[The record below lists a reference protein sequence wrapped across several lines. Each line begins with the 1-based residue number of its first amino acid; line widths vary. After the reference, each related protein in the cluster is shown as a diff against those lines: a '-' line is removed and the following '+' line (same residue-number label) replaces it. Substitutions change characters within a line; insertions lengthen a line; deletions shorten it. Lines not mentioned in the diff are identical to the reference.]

1 MSDAVPRLLVA
12 LYGPTSAG
20 KTAVSVDLCLRIR
33 DELGLPPMVVS
44 ADSRQVYRYM
54 DIGTSKTTPEEMR
67 GIPHTMIDVTEP
79 VRKLELETF
88 VAEARRHME
97 DCWTSGG
104 VPVIVGGTSV
114 YVRSLLEGWEVDA
127 VAEARN
133 AIRRDFPRS
142 MAEDAYAVLARLD
155 PKAAGKIHENNYD
168 AIVNALAR
176 AMGND
181 PGRAVAP
188 ATRQVVFAVDRSP
201 TDIDQRVA
209 ATYDHQVAR
218 GLRDEVLG
226 LEERYDVLAQYRRL
240 GQKSPNQVVHTHGYT
255 EWFDVALDR
264 GTSVAN
270 LDESDRAEVRSRVV
284 ERIQTHTRRQRA
296 AIPKLTGVRPIRN
309 ADDAF
314 TQVKKTLEAP
324 EPSRGQPGS
333 GEVKRGGPG
342 RTGGTTGRRSG
353 GNPAAKRTSG
363 RNPGSGGSSGKST
376 GGASGRNS
384 GRGSGGSPGRGSG
397 GSAGGG
403 RRGRR

>member
-1 MSDAVPRLLVA
+1 MSDAAPRLLVA

-155 PKAAGKIHENNYD
+155 PQAAGKIHENNYD

-181 PGRAVAP
+181 PERAVAP
-188 ATRQVVFAVDRSP
+188 ATRQVVFAVDRSA

-218 GLRDEVLG
+218 GPARRGARPGGAVRRTCAVPPARPEVPEPG
-226 LEERYDVLAQYRRL
+226 RPHARVHRVVRR
-240 GQKSPNQVVHTHGYT
+240 GPGPRQVRP
-255 EWFDVALDR
+255 EPR
-264 GTSVAN
+264 
-270 LDESDRAEVRSRVV
+270 RVRSR
-284 ERIQTHTRRQRA
+284 RGPHPRRRPHPDPHPPPTRRHRKTRRRPPHPQR
-296 AIPKLTGVRPIRN
+296 
-309 ADDAF
+309 
-314 TQVKKTLEAP
+314 
-324 EPSRGQPGS
+324 
-333 GEVKRGGPG
+333 
-342 RTGGTTGRRSG
+342 RRRFRRRQE
-353 GNPAAKRTSG
+353 NL
-363 RNPGSGGSSGKST
+363 
-376 GGASGRNS
+376 
-384 GRGSGGSPGRGSG
+384 GSPRITP
-397 GSAGGG
+397 
-403 RRGRR
+403 

>member
-1 MSDAVPRLLVA
+1 MPDAVPRLLVA

-20 KTAVSVDLCLRIR
+20 KTAVSVDLCLRIQ
-33 DELGLPPMVVS
+33 DELGLPTMVVS

-88 VAEARRHME
+88 VSQARGHME
-97 DCWTSGG
+97 ETWSAGG

-181 PGRAVAP
+181 PERAVAP
-188 ATRQVVFAVDRSP
+188 ATRQVVLSVDRAAAE
-201 TDIDQRVA
+201 IDQRVA
-209 ATYDHQVAR
+209 ATYDHQVER

-226 LEERYDVLAQYRRL
+226 LDERYDVLSQYRRL

-264 GTSVAN
+264 GKAVEN
-270 LDESDRAEVRSRVV
+270 LNADDLVEVRKRVV

-296 AIPKLTGVRPIRN
+296 AIPKLTGVRPARN
-309 ADDAF
+309 ANDAF
-314 TQVKKTLEAP
+314 NTVKAALEAP
-324 EPSRGQPGS
+324 PPRPTNTKPSNPGRS
-333 GEVKRGGPG
+333 GRSSGTSGSNSGGAGGKRGGG
-342 RTGGTTGRRSG
+342 R
-353 GNPAAKRTSG
+353 
-363 RNPGSGGSSGKST
+363 
-376 GGASGRNS
+376 S
-384 GRGSGGSPGRGSG
+384 GRGGQAGQPSSKRGS
-397 GSAGGG
+397 
-403 RRGRR
+403 RRR

>member
-1 MSDAVPRLLVA
+1 MPDAPPRLLVA

-44 ADSRQVYRYM
+44 ADSRQVYRSM

-67 GIPHTMIDVTEP
+67 GVPHTMIDVTEP
-79 VRKLELETF
+79 LRKLELETF

-97 DCWTSGG
+97 DCWASGG

-127 VAEARN
+127 VAESRN
-133 AIRRDFPRS
+133 AVRRDFPRS
-142 MAEDAYAVLARLD
+142 MAEDAYAVLTRLD

-181 PGRAVAP
+181 PERAVTP
-188 ATRQVVFAVDRSP
+188 AARQVVLSVDRP
-201 TDIDQRVA
+201 AAEIDQRVA
-209 ATYDHQVAR
+209 ATYDRQVEL

-226 LEERYDVLAQYRRL
+226 LDERYDVLTHYRRL

-264 GTSVAN
+264 GKPVENLTGTD
-270 LDESDRAEVRSRVV
+270 LDEVRTRVV
-284 ERIQTHTRRQRA
+284 ERIQTHTRRQRS
-296 AIPKLTGVRPIRN
+296 AIPKLTGVRSVRN
-309 ADDAF
+309 ASDAF
-314 TQVKKTLEAP
+314 TQVKKALEAAP
-324 EPSRGQPGS
+324 EPAAGPRSIASKPHRSAKSSR
-333 GEVKRGGPG
+333 R
-342 RTGGTTGRRSG
+342 
-353 GNPAAKRTSG
+353 
-363 RNPGSGGSSGKST
+363 
-376 GGASGRNS
+376 
-384 GRGSGGSPGRGSG
+384 RGSLR
-397 GSAGGG
+397 
-403 RRGRR
+403 

>member
-1 MSDAVPRLLVA
+1 MSDAAPRLLVA

-155 PKAAGKIHENNYD
+155 PQAAGKIHENNYD

-181 PGRAVAP
+181 PERAVAP
-188 ATRQVVFAVDRSP
+188 ATRQVVFAVDRSA

-264 GTSVAN
+264 GKSVQN
-270 LDESDRAEVRSRVV
+270 LDESDRAEVRTRVV
-284 ERIQTHTRRQRA
+284 DRIQTHTRRQRA
-296 AIPKLTGVRPIRN
+296 AIGKLVGVRPIRN

-314 TQVKKTLEAP
+314 AAVKKTLEAP
-324 EPSRGQPGS
+324 ESPREGGQRPKPGS
-333 GEVKRGGPG
+333 
-342 RTGGTTGRRSG
+342 GGTTGRPSTGTGQRTG
-353 GNPAAKRTSG
+353 GSKSAKR
-363 RNPGSGGSSGKST
+363 T
-376 GGASGRNS
+376 GGASGR
-384 GRGSGGSPGRGSG
+384 RGSR
-397 GSAGGG
+397 
-403 RRGRR
+403 RRGA

>member
-1 MSDAVPRLLVA
+1 MPDVPRLLVA

-67 GIPHTMIDVTEP
+67 GIPHTMIDVAEP

-88 VAEARRHME
+88 VAEARREME
-97 DCWTSGG
+97 ASWAAGG

-127 VAEARN
+127 IAEARN

-142 MAEDAYAVLARLD
+142 MAEDAYAVLTRLD
-155 PKAAGKIHENNYD
+155 PKGAGKIHENNYD

-181 PGRAVAP
+181 PERAVTA
-188 ATRQVVFAVDRSP
+188 ATRQVVFSVDRP
-201 TDIDQRVA
+201 AADIDQRVA
-209 ATYDHQVAR
+209 ATYDRQVEL

-226 LEERYDVLAQYRRL
+226 LDERYDVLAQYRRL

-264 GTSVAN
+264 GKPVENLTGAD
-270 LDESDRAEVRSRVV
+270 LDEIRTRVV
-284 ERIQTHTRRQRA
+284 DRIQVHTRRQRA
-296 AIPKLTGVRPIRN
+296 AIPKLTGVRPARN
-309 ADDAF
+309 VNDAF
-314 TQVKKTLEAP
+314 NAVRKALEGP
-324 EPSRGQPGS
+324 VEPSRPTRTKS
-333 GEVKRGGPG
+333 GNSGGK
-342 RTGGTTGRRSG
+342 RTGGRPARSG
-353 GNPAAKRTSG
+353 QPTS
-363 RNPGSGGSSGKST
+363 R
-376 GGASGRNS
+376 
-384 GRGSGGSPGRGSG
+384 RGS
-397 GSAGGG
+397 
-403 RRGRR
+403 RRR

>member
-1 MSDAVPRLLVA
+1 MPAAAPRLLVA

-20 KTAVSVDLCLRIR
+20 KTAVSVDLCLRIQ
-33 DELGLPPMVVS
+33 DELGLATMVVS

-88 VAEARRHME
+88 VSQARGHME
-97 DCWTSGG
+97 QTWAAGG

-142 MAEDAYAVLARLD
+142 MAEDAYAVLSRLD
-155 PKAAGKIHENNYD
+155 PKGAAKIHENNYD

-181 PGRAVAP
+181 PERAVAP
-188 ATRQVVFAVDRSP
+188 TTRQVVFSVDRSASE
-201 TDIDQRVA
+201 IDERVA
-209 ATYDHQVAR
+209 ATYDHQIER

-226 LEERYDVLAQYRRL
+226 LDERYDVLTQYRRL

-264 GTSVAN
+264 GKALDN
-270 LDESDRAEVRSRVV
+270 LNADDQAEVRKRVV

-296 AIPKLTGVRPIRN
+296 AIPKLTGVRPARN
-309 ADDAF
+309 ANDAF
-314 TQVKKTLEAP
+314 NAVKSALEAGP
-324 EPSRGQPGS
+324 VDRA
-333 GEVKRGGPG
+333 PG
-342 RTGGTTGRRSG
+342 RKPSNSG
-353 GNPAAKRTSG
+353 GKPGNSSNSSKTGNSG
-363 RNPGSGGSSGKST
+363 GKSGSAGKSGSSGGKRA
-376 GGASGRNS
+376 GGRS
-384 GRGSGGSPGRGSG
+384 GRGAQPGRPNSNRGS
-397 GSAGGG
+397 
-403 RRGRR
+403 RRR

>member
-1 MSDAVPRLLVA
+1 MPDAVPRLLVA

-20 KTAVSVDLCLRIR
+20 KTAVSVDLCLRIQ
-33 DELGLPPMVVS
+33 DELGLPTMVVS

-79 VRKLELETF
+79 VRKLELEMF
-88 VAEARRHME
+88 VSQARGHME
-97 DCWTSGG
+97 ETWSSGG

-127 VAEARN
+127 VAEART

-142 MAEDAYAVLARLD
+142 MAEDAYAVLTRLD
-155 PKAAGKIHENNYD
+155 PKGAGKIHENNYD

-181 PGRAVAP
+181 PERAVAP
-188 ATRQVVFAVDRSP
+188 ATRQVVFSVDRSASE
-201 TDIDQRVA
+201 IDQRVA
-209 ATYDHQVAR
+209 ATYDHQVER

-226 LEERYDVLAQYRRL
+226 LDERYDVLAQYRRL

-264 GTSVAN
+264 GKSVEN
-270 LDESDRAEVRSRVV
+270 LAGADLDEVRSRVV

-296 AIPKLTGVRPIRN
+296 AIPKLTGVRPARN
-309 ADDAF
+309 ASDAF
-314 TQVKKTLEAP
+314 NAVKKALEAGP
-324 EPSRGQPGS
+324 AEPAARPVRSKPGNS
-333 GEVKRGGPG
+333 GGK
-342 RTGGTTGRRSG
+342 RTGGRPARG
-353 GNPAAKRTSG
+353 GQP
-363 RNPGSGGSSGKST
+363 SS
-376 GGASGRNS
+376 R
-384 GRGSGGSPGRGSG
+384 RGS
-397 GSAGGG
+397 
-403 RRGRR
+403 RRR

>member
-1 MSDAVPRLLVA
+1 MSNVPRLLVA

-67 GIPHTMIDVTEP
+67 GIPHTMIDVAEP

-88 VAEARRHME
+88 VAEARREME
-97 DCWTSGG
+97 ASWAAGG

-127 VAEARN
+127 IAEARN

-142 MAEDAYAVLARLD
+142 MAEDAYAVLTRLD

-181 PGRAVAP
+181 PERSVAP
-188 ATRQVVFAVDRSP
+188 ATRQVVLSVDRP
-201 TDIDQRVA
+201 AADIDQRVA
-209 ATYDHQVAR
+209 ATYDRQVEL

-226 LEERYDVLAQYRRL
+226 LDERYDVLAQYRRL

-264 GTSVAN
+264 GKPVENLTGAD
-270 LDESDRAEVRSRVV
+270 LDEVRTRVV
-284 ERIQTHTRRQRA
+284 DRIQTHTRRQRA
-296 AIPKLTGVRPIRN
+296 AIPKLTGVRPARN
-309 ADDAF
+309 ANDAF
-314 TQVKKTLEAP
+314 NAVKKALEA
-324 EPSRGQPGS
+324 
-333 GEVKRGGPG
+333 GPPTPA
-342 RTGGTTGRRSG
+342 R
-353 GNPAAKRTSG
+353 PAAKNTQ
-363 RNPGSGGSSGKST
+363 NPKRKAGPQRS
-376 GGASGRNS
+376 NS
-384 GRGSGGSPGRGSG
+384 QRP
-397 GSAGGG
+397 G
-403 RRGRR
+403 RRGPRRG

>member
-1 MSDAVPRLLVA
+1 MPDPTPRLLVA

-44 ADSRQVYRYM
+44 ADSRQVYRYL

-88 VAEARRHME
+88 VAQARRHME

-155 PKAAGKIHENNYD
+155 PKAAAKIHENNYD

-181 PGRAVAP
+181 PERATAP
-188 ATRQVVFAVDRSP
+188 ATRQVVFAVDRP
-201 TDIDQRVA
+201 AADIDQRVA

-218 GLRDEVLG
+218 GLRDEVLD

-264 GTSVAN
+264 GRSVAK
-270 LDESDRAEVRSRVV
+270 LDDTDRAEVRTRVV
-284 ERIQTHTRRQRA
+284 DRIRTHTRRQRA
-296 AIPKLTGVRPIRN
+296 AIGKLTGVRPVRT

-314 TQVKKTLEAP
+314 AAVRKALAA
-324 EPSRGQPGS
+324 GA
-333 GEVKRGGPG
+333 
-342 RTGGTTGRRSG
+342 TTRR
-353 GNPAAKRTSG
+353 
-363 RNPGSGGSSGKST
+363 
-376 GGASGRNS
+376 
-384 GRGSGGSPGRGSG
+384 
-397 GSAGGG
+397 AG
-403 RRGRR
+403 

>member
-1 MSDAVPRLLVA
+1 MPHSAPRLLVA

-20 KTAVSVDLCLRIR
+20 KTAVSVDLCLRIQ
-33 DELGLPPMVVS
+33 DELGLPTMVVS

-88 VAEARRHME
+88 VSQARGHLE
-97 DCWTSGG
+97 QTWASGG

-142 MAEDAYAVLARLD
+142 MAEDAYAVLSRLD
-155 PKAAGKIHENNYD
+155 PKGAAKIHENNYD

-181 PGRAVAP
+181 PERAVAP
-188 ATRQVVFAVDRSP
+188 ATRQVVFSVDRSASE
-201 TDIDQRVA
+201 IDQRVA
-209 ATYDHQVAR
+209 ATYDHQVER

-226 LEERYDVLAQYRRL
+226 LDERYDLLPQYRRL

-264 GTSVAN
+264 GKAVEN
-270 LDESDRAEVRSRVV
+270 LNADDQDEVRKRVV

-296 AIPKLTGVRPIRN
+296 AIPKLTGVRPARN
-309 ADDAF
+309 ANDAF
-314 TQVKKTLEAP
+314 AAVKSALEAP
-324 EPSRGQPGS
+324 VERAAGGKPGNSAGKPAKS
-333 GEVKRGGPG
+333 GSK
-342 RTGGTTGRRSG
+342 T
-353 GNPAAKRTSG
+353 
-363 RNPGSGGSSGKST
+363 
-376 GGASGRNS
+376 GASGGKRAGGRS
-384 GRGSGGSPGRGSG
+384 GRGAQPGQSARPDPKRGS
-397 GSAGGG
+397 
-403 RRGRR
+403 RRR

>member
-1 MSDAVPRLLVA
+1 MPNAVPRLLVA

-44 ADSRQVYRYM
+44 ADSRQVYRYL

-88 VAEARRHME
+88 VAEARRHLE
-97 DCWTSGG
+97 ACWASGG

-133 AIRRDFPRS
+133 AVRRDFPRS
-142 MAEDAYAVLARLD
+142 MAEDAYAVLTRLD

-168 AIVNALAR
+168 AVVNALAR

-181 PGRAVAP
+181 PEQVVAP
-188 ATRQVVFAVDRSP
+188 ATRQVVFSVDRSP
-201 TDIDQRVA
+201 TEIDQRVA
-209 ATYDHQVAR
+209 ATYDHQVAL

-226 LEERYDVLAQYRRL
+226 LDERYDVLTQYRRL

-255 EWFDVALDR
+255 EWFDVAIDR
-264 GTSVAN
+264 GKSVEN
-270 LDESDRAEVRSRVV
+270 LTGTDLDEVRTRVV
-284 ERIQTHTRRQRA
+284 ERIQTHTRRQRS
-296 AIPKLTGVRPIRN
+296 AIPKLTGVRPIRD
-309 ADDAF
+309 AADAF
-314 TQVKKTLEAP
+314 TAVKKAVEA
-324 EPSRGQPGS
+324 G
-333 GEVKRGGPG
+333 
-342 RTGGTTGRRSG
+342 
-353 GNPAAKRTSG
+353 
-363 RNPGSGGSSGKST
+363 
-376 GGASGRNS
+376 
-384 GRGSGGSPGRGSG
+384 
-397 GSAGGG
+397 
-403 RRGRR
+403 RGRRDPSARISSMGG

>member
-1 MSDAVPRLLVA
+1 MPDAAPRLLVA

-20 KTAVSVDLCLRIR
+20 KTAVSVDLCLRIQ
-33 DELGLPPMVVS
+33 DELGLPTTVVS

-88 VAEARRHME
+88 VSQARGHME
-97 DCWTSGG
+97 QTWAAGG

-142 MAEDAYAVLARLD
+142 MAEDAYAVLSRLD
-155 PKAAGKIHENNYD
+155 PKGAAKIHENNYD

-181 PGRAVAP
+181 PERAVAP
-188 ATRQVVFAVDRSP
+188 ATRQVVLSVDRSASE
-201 TDIDQRVA
+201 IDQRVA
-209 ATYDHQVAR
+209 ATYDHQVER

-226 LEERYDVLAQYRRL
+226 LDERYDVLSQYRRL

-264 GTSVAN
+264 GKAVEN
-270 LDESDRAEVRSRVV
+270 LTADDLAEVRKRVV

-296 AIPKLTGVRPIRN
+296 AIPKLSGVRPARN
-309 ADDAF
+309 ANDAF
-314 TQVKKTLEAP
+314 NAVKSALEA
-324 EPSRGQPGS
+324 
-333 GEVKRGGPG
+333 GPAA
-342 RTGGTTGRRSG
+342 RPTGGKPANSG
-353 GNPAAKRTSG
+353 GKPAKSG
-363 RNPGSGGSSGKST
+363 GKSGSRAGSSAGGSGGGSGSKRA
-376 GGASGRNS
+376 GGRS
-384 GRGSGGSPGRGSG
+384 GRGAQPGQSGRPDSRRGS
-397 GSAGGG
+397 
-403 RRGRR
+403 RRR

>member
-1 MSDAVPRLLVA
+1 MPDAAPRLLVA

-20 KTAVSVDLCLRIR
+20 KTAVSVDLCLRIQ
-33 DELGLPPMVVS
+33 DELGLPTMVVS

-88 VAEARRHME
+88 VSQARGHME
-97 DCWTSGG
+97 QTWASGG

-142 MAEDAYAVLARLD
+142 MAEDAYAVLSRLD
-155 PKAAGKIHENNYD
+155 PKGAAKIHENNYD

-181 PGRAVAP
+181 PERAVAP
-188 ATRQVVFAVDRSP
+188 ATRQVVFSVDRSASE
-201 TDIDQRVA
+201 IDQRVA
-209 ATYDHQVAR
+209 ATYDHQVER

-226 LEERYDVLAQYRRL
+226 LDERYDVLSQYRRL

-264 GTSVAN
+264 GKAVEN
-270 LDESDRAEVRSRVV
+270 LTADDLVEVRKRVV

-296 AIPKLTGVRPIRN
+296 AIPKLTGVRPARN
-309 ADDAF
+309 ANDAF
-314 TQVKKTLEAP
+314 TMVKAALEAP
-324 EPSRGQPGS
+324 PARAAAGKPAKSGRAGGS
-333 GEVKRGGPG
+333 GDAGKAP
-342 RTGGTTGRRSG
+342 RSG
-353 GNPAAKRTSG
+353 GKA
-363 RNPGSGGSSGKST
+363 GSSGKAGSKRT
-376 GGASGRNS
+376 GGRAGQSGQAGRPDS
-384 GRGSGGSPGRGSG
+384 RRGS
-397 GSAGGG
+397 
-403 RRGRR
+403 RRR

>member
-1 MSDAVPRLLVA
+1 MSNVPRLLVA

-79 VRKLELETF
+79 LRKLELETF
-88 VAEARRHME
+88 VAQARQHMDE
-97 DCWTSGG
+97 CWNAGG
-104 VPVIVGGTSV
+104 VPVVVGGTSV

-133 AIRRDFPRS
+133 AVRRDFPRS
-142 MAEDAYAVLARLD
+142 MAEDAYAVLSRLD
-155 PKAAGKIHENNYD
+155 AKAAAKIHENNYD

-181 PGRAVAP
+181 PERAVAP
-188 ATRQVVFAVDRSP
+188 ATRQVVLSVDRP
-201 TDIDQRVA
+201 ADEIDQRVA
-209 ATYDHQVAR
+209 ATYDRQVEL

-226 LEERYDVLAQYRRL
+226 LDERYDVLTQYRRL

-264 GTSVAN
+264 GKPVENLAGAD
-270 LDESDRAEVRSRVV
+270 LDEVRTRVV
-284 ERIQTHTRRQRA
+284 ERIQTHTRRQRS
-296 AIPKLTGVRPIRN
+296 AIPKLTGVKPVRN
-309 ADDAF
+309 ANDAF
-314 TQVKKTLEAP
+314 TAVKAALEAGP
-324 EPSRGQPGS
+324 VKPAAPRPAGDKPGNSRGKRAGGRPARGGQPGQPAP
-333 GEVKRGGPG
+333 KRGS
-342 RTGGTTGRRSG
+342 RR
-353 GNPAAKRTSG
+353 R
-363 RNPGSGGSSGKST
+363 
-376 GGASGRNS
+376 
-384 GRGSGGSPGRGSG
+384 
-397 GSAGGG
+397 
-403 RRGRR
+403 

>member
-1 MSDAVPRLLVA
+1 
-12 LYGPTSAG
+12 
-20 KTAVSVDLCLRIR
+20 
-33 DELGLPPMVVS
+33 MVVS

-127 VAEARN
+127 VAESRN
-133 AIRRDFPRS
+133 AVRRDFPRS

-155 PKAAGKIHENNYD
+155 PKTAGKIHENNYD

-181 PGRAVAP
+181 PERAVAP
-188 ATRQVVFAVDRSP
+188 ATRQVVLSVDRAASE
-201 TDIDQRVA
+201 IDQRVA
-209 ATYDHQVAR
+209 ATYDHQVER

-226 LEERYDVLAQYRRL
+226 LDERYDVLSQYRRL
-240 GQKSPNQVVHTHGYT
+240 GQKSPDQVVHTHGYT

-264 GTSVAN
+264 GKAVENLTGAD
-270 LDESDRAEVRSRVV
+270 LDEVRTRVV
-284 ERIQTHTRRQRA
+284 GRIQTHTRRQRA
-296 AIPKLTGVRPIRN
+296 AIPKLTGVRPVRN
-309 ADDAF
+309 GAAAF
-314 TQVKKTLEAP
+314 AAVKKSLE
-324 EPSRGQPGS
+324 SRS
-333 GEVKRGGPG
+333 TER
-342 RTGGTTGRRSG
+342 
-353 GNPAAKRTSG
+353 AG
-363 RNPGSGGSSGKST
+363 RNRSRLG
-376 GGASGRNS
+376 
-384 GRGSGGSPGRGSG
+384 
-397 GSAGGG
+397 
-403 RRGRR
+403 

>member
-1 MSDAVPRLLVA
+1 MPDAVPRLLVA

-20 KTAVSVDLCLRIR
+20 KTAVSVDLCLRIQ
-33 DELGLPPMVVS
+33 DELGLPTMVVS

-88 VAEARRHME
+88 VSQARGHME
-97 DCWTSGG
+97 ETWSSGG

-142 MAEDAYAVLARLD
+142 MAEDAYAVLTRLD
-155 PKAAGKIHENNYD
+155 PKGAGKIHENNYD

-181 PGRAVAP
+181 PERAVAP
-188 ATRQVVFAVDRSP
+188 ATRQVVLSVDRSASE
-201 TDIDQRVA
+201 IDERVA
-209 ATYDHQVAR
+209 ATYDRQVEL

-226 LEERYDVLAQYRRL
+226 LDERYDVMSQYRRL

-264 GTSVAN
+264 GKAVEN
-270 LDESDRAEVRSRVV
+270 LNEADRDEVRSRVV

-296 AIPKLTGVRPIRN
+296 AIPKLTGVRPARN
-309 ADDAF
+309 ANDAF
-314 TQVKKTLEAP
+314 NAVKSALEAP
-324 EPSRGQPGS
+324 AARSTASKPGGS
-333 GEVKRGGPG
+333 GKSGAARRG
-342 RTGGTTGRRSG
+342 SG
-353 GNPAAKRTSG
+353 ASG
-363 RNPGSGGSSGKST
+363 DTAGKSGSGGKH
-376 GGASGRNS
+376 GGGRS
-384 GRGSGGSPGRGSG
+384 GRGGQAGRPSNRGS
-397 GSAGGG
+397 
-403 RRGRR
+403 RRR